1 MLGDS
6 AREAD
11 PSEWI
16 YEMARRAADEEATE
30 LAEERSMLRQ
40 QELHE
45 HWTAADEM
53 ARAQHDA
60 AYEIDEMEALARTA
74 AHQAT
79 ARWPERW
86 PGETHVE
93 YVAREVCN
101 AIARERAEEASEMQ
115 GATLEATEP
124 TYTDS
129 YASET
134 SETCEPTECKGKE
147 NVFKCKLRRTRSSI
161 NLIEEPS
168 PDEICKGGPVV
179 FGGWTEPPE
188 KKRRVLTT
196 VDTFETPGKSD
207 LRGRPAHQVREW
219 VRLSSTCSHVRG
231 YWGV

>member
-16 YEMARRAADEEATE
+16 YDMTRRAADQMATE
-30 LAEERSMLRQ
+30 FAEERSDLRL
-40 QELHE
+40 QELHD
-45 HWTAADEM
+45 HWTTADQM

-60 AYEIDEMEALARTA
+60 AYEDAEMDALLD
-74 AHQAT
+74 QAT
-79 ARWPERW
+79 A
-86 PGETHVE
+86 ETHVE
-93 YVAREVCN
+93 YVARQVAN

-129 YASET
+129 YASES
-134 SETCEPTECKGKE
+134 SETCEPTECKGNE
-147 NVFKCKLRRTRSSI
+147 NVSERKLRRARSSI

-168 PDEICKGGPVV
+168 PDEVCKGVPVV

-188 KKRRVLTT
+188 KKHRVLLDS
-196 VDTFETPGKSD
+196 VETPGKSD
-207 LRGRPAHQVREW
+207 ARGRPARWARDW
-219 VRLSSTCSHVRG
+219 VRASSMSSEVRA
-231 YWGV
+231 YWGL

>member
-1 MLGDS
+1 MQGGTLEASDG
-6 AREAD
+6 AREDD

-16 YEMARRAADEEATE
+16 DDMIRRAADQMATE
-30 LAEERSMLRQ
+30 LAEERSDLRL

-45 HWTAADEM
+45 HWTTADQM

-60 AYEIDEMEALARTA
+60 AYEDAEMDALLD
-74 AHQAT
+74 QAT
-79 ARWPERW
+79 A
-86 PGETHVE
+86 ETHVE
-93 YVAREVCN
+93 YVARQVAN

-115 GATLEATEP
+115 GGTLEATEP

-129 YASET
+129 YASES
-134 SETCEPTECKGKE
+134 SETCEPTECKREK
-147 NVFKCKLRRTRSSI
+147 NVFKCKLRLTRSSI

-168 PDEICKGGPVV
+168 PDEICKGSPVV
-179 FGGWTEPPE
+179 FGGCTEPPE

-207 LRGRPAHQVREW
+207 LRGRPARQVREW
-219 VRLSSTCSHVRG
+219 VRLSSTCSDVRQ